1 MDSGNFGVRET
12 GILGIRELGISEA
25 VFDLV
30 GDGDENFDD
39 TGTVVLE
46 GLGLDGSKIS
56 VIVEEVKPV
65 LGFTSLFERPEGL

>member
-1 MDSGNFGVRET
+1 MTPGLLR
-12 GILGIRELGISEA
+12 IYLPL
-25 VFDLV
+25 
-30 GDGDENFDD
+30 

>member
-1 MDSGNFGVRET
+1 M
-12 GILGIRELGISEA
+12 
-25 VFDLV
+25 FDLV

>member
-1 MDSGNFGVRET
+1 M
-12 GILGIRELGISEA
+12 
-25 VFDLV
+25 FDLV

-65 LGFTSLFERPEGL
+65 LGFTSLFESY